1 MKQFLRK
8 LVLCVVTLALCCNL
22 VPMAFAADKSY
33 YNIYLDPQGGVCDIM
48 QTAAYKMGSTYKVT
62 SLPTPTLD
70 GYRFDGWYT
79 DEVLGDSVGT
89 GTEFSGDTT
98 IYAHWTPDGV
108 RTSAETTAEETSGPL
123 NIKNH
128 LGTILVVGV
137 TAVVVAV
144 VVSQTS

>member
-22 VPMAFAADKSY
+22 VPMAFAANTSY

-48 QTAAYKMGSTYKVT
+48 QTVAYKMGSNYTVT
-62 SLPTPTLD
+62 SLPTPTLE
-70 GYRFDGWYT
+70 GYSFDGWYT
-79 DEVLGDSVGT
+79 DEVLGDRVKT
-89 GTEFSGDTT
+89 DTKFKGDTT
-98 IYAHWTPDGV
+98 IYAHWTPKAAS
-108 RTSAETTAEETSGPL
+108 TSAETETKSSSL

-128 LGTILVVGV
+128 LGTIIVVGV

-144 VVSQTS
+144 VVSQAS